1 MTIRKQEM
9 FRTFQEVIGKY
20 YLSVGLGEQSSKA
33 EWESALKGLLEA
45 KQKTLGTV
53 TNPAL
58 KRKGERECVEIEEA
72 SQMASHLNA
81 FDRLRQ
87 HIQDDNQESFE
98 WESKKHQNRAA
109 FPSEGHPL
117 YGEFL
122 QVKGEARKKWP
133 GVVFAGA
140 QATSEG
146 IHPLEAP
153 ANGAEL
159 KDAAAI
165 MPSSMSP
172 DENQSPTTEAES
184 KTQLPD
190 NSKAMALVGDLK
202 ERGKLPALDG
212 NVGNI
217 CSLTADHTTCIA
229 DLTAV
234 ILRDCALTTAV
245 ISTSNSAMYAPA
257 NPIKTV
263 SGAITMLGFEKVR
276 MLALGFV
283 LIKQMSQSAQGRN
296 LYRLFTCSYFAG
308 LFAMSLGRKADFEN
322 PEELFVSGLLS
333 ALPRLLLAN
342 GFPERYAAVEKRIV
356 SEKVSTNQACMEEFG
371 ITYDSFTTEVA
382 RYWNMPENVSNV
394 MDNGDSRT
402 LYSNIV
408 AGGTQIADMMF
419 GNVPGG
425 PSALSAAESNLRT
438 VLGIKDFEL
447 DDFVTETCEEDSNVK
462 QFFKIN
468 AKDVDRMVKS
478 VGWGK
483 VDSSQVAGTLP
494 YGEATQKMRERE
506 QDPALIVGQ
515 YLSDLAL
522 CMRKSP
528 DINRMLMTAMEA
540 IYRCVRPDF
549 VLVGFINKQSQLVE
563 GRFLLGSSTTA
574 RPTDFR
580 VTVADR
586 KSPVNRCMLTRKPLT
601 VMVEPE
607 LPLPFLQALKLKSIR
622 LIPIVA
628 VDNPVG
634 IFILGREK
642 IQSYAM
648 REEMW
653 LEAIV
658 SNVSMG
664 FERAKSSLSSLKLD
678 RSAALTNIT

>member
-1 MTIRKQEM
+1 
-9 FRTFQEVIGKY
+9 
-20 YLSVGLGEQSSKA
+20 
-33 EWESALKGLLEA
+33 
-45 KQKTLGTV
+45 
-53 TNPAL
+53 
-58 KRKGERECVEIEEA
+58 
-72 SQMASHLNA
+72 
-81 FDRLRQ
+81 
-87 HIQDDNQESFE
+87 
-98 WESKKHQNRAA
+98 
-109 FPSEGHPL
+109 
-117 YGEFL
+117 
-122 QVKGEARKKWP
+122 
-133 GVVFAGA
+133 
-140 QATSEG
+140 
-146 IHPLEAP
+146 
-153 ANGAEL
+153 
-159 KDAAAI
+159 
-165 MPSSMSP
+165 
-172 DENQSPTTEAES
+172 
-184 KTQLPD
+184 
-190 NSKAMALVGDLK
+190 
-202 ERGKLPALDG
+202 
-212 NVGNI
+212 
-217 CSLTADHTTCIA
+217 
-229 DLTAV
+229 
-234 ILRDCALTTAV
+234 
-245 ISTSNSAMYAPA
+245 
-257 NPIKTV
+257 
-263 SGAITMLGFEKVR
+263 ML
-276 MLALGFV
+276 
-283 LIKQMSQSAQGRN
+283 
-296 LYRLFTCSYFAG
+296 
-308 LFAMSLGRKADFEN
+308 
-322 PEELFVSGLLS
+322 
-333 ALPRLLLAN
+333 
-342 GFPERYAAVEKRIV
+342 
-356 SEKVSTNQACMEEFG
+356 
-371 ITYDSFTTEVA
+371 
-382 RYWNMPENVSNV
+382 VSNI

-402 LYSNIV
+402 LYSNLV

-425 PSALSAAESNLRT
+425 PSALSAAESNLQS

-447 DDFVTETCEEDSNVK
+447 DDFITETCEEDSHVK

-478 VGWGK
+478 VGRGK
-483 VDSSQVAGTLP
+483 VDSSQVAATLT

-522 CMRKSP
+522 CMRKSL

-580 VTVADR
+580 VSVADR

-648 REEMW
+648 REEVW

-664 FERAKSSLSSLKLD
+664 FERAKSSLSSLKSE
-678 RSAALTNIT
+678 RSAALTNN

>member
-1 MTIRKQEM
+1 MRFT
-9 FRTFQEVIGKY
+9 TFQEVLGKY
-20 YLSVGLGEQSSKA
+20 YLSVGLDEQSSKA
-33 EWESALKGLLEA
+33 EWESALKGLLET
-45 KQKTLGTV
+45 KRKTLGNL

-58 KRKGERECVEIEEA
+58 KRKGERECAEIEEA
-72 SQMASHLNA
+72 SQMASHLSV
-81 FDRLRQ
+81 FERLRQ

-98 WESKKHQNRAA
+98 WESKNHQTRAA
-109 FPSEGHPL
+109 LPSEEHPL

-133 GVVFAGA
+133 RVVFAGA
-140 QATSEG
+140 QATSEA
-146 IHPLEAP
+146 IRPPEAP
-153 ANGAEL
+153 ATGAKL
-159 KDAAAI
+159 KDAAVI

-172 DENQSPTTEAES
+172 DESQFPTTGAAS

-202 ERGKLPALDG
+202 ARGKLPALEA
-212 NVGNI
+212 NVGII
-217 CSLTADHTTCIA
+217 CSLTANHTTCIA

-234 ILRDCALTTAV
+234 ILRDCALTSAV
-245 ISTSNSAMYAPA
+245 ISTANSAMYAPA

-356 SEKVSTNQACMEEFG
+356 SEKVSTNQACLEEFG
-371 ITYDSFTTEVA
+371 FTYDSFTTEVA
-382 RYWNMPENVSNV
+382 RHWKIPESVSGA
-394 MDNGDSRT
+394 MDIRGRCDR
-402 LYSNIV
+402 YSLLV

-425 PSALSAAESNLRT
+425 PSAFYAAESNLQS
-438 VLGIKDFEL
+438 VLGIKNFAL
-447 DDFVTETCEEDSNVK
+447 VGFIIKTCEEDSNVK
-462 QFFKIN
+462 QFFKLN
-468 AKDVDRMVKS
+468 AKDIDKMVKS

-483 VDSSQVAGTLP
+483 VDSSQVAATLT
-494 YGEATQKMRERE
+494 YGEATQKMRECE

-540 IYRCVRPDF
+540 IYRCVRPNF